1 MQNAECRMRNPASG
15 STSHVSRVTHHASR
29 ITFHVSRSQR
39 AFTMVEIAISLAI
52 IGFALVAIIGV
63 LPIGMT
69 VQKDNREETIINQD
83 ATVFVNAIRNGARG
97 LDDLTNYVTMI
108 TEEVWTWVSPTKPPQ
123 LVSSNW
129 FNYAN
134 SSLGEQFRLTSGYR
148 IVGLLSTPKY
158 VPLISPRGVSLGLNS
173 NRVVAYVRS
182 ISGAAS
188 EKTPTNY
195 LTISGLANSFSF
207 SYRLT
212 SEVIPYGTNYY
223 DPSWVA
229 FLQPGLVP
237 SEFVTRSNAWMVTSN
252 LQNNLHD
259 LRLTF
264 AWPFT
269 PQGVVPKTARGQS
282 FRTLVSGQLTNDPPG
297 SPWFFLLPRTYVN

>member
-1 MQNAECRMRNPASG
+1 
-15 STSHVSRVTHHASR
+15 
-29 ITFHVSRSQR
+29 
-39 AFTMVEIAISLAI
+39 MVEIAISLAI
-52 IGFALVAIIGV
+52 IGFAMVAIIGV

-83 ATVFVNAIRNGARG
+83 ATVFMNAIRNGARG
-97 LDDLTNYVTMI
+97 LDDLTNYVTYI
-108 TEEVWTWVSPTKPPQ
+108 TRDVTRFDGNTKQGTHLP
-123 LVSSNW
+123 LDW

-134 SSLGEQFRLTSGYR
+134 SSLGSQFSISNGYR

-158 VPLISPRGVSLGLNS
+158 AYIPSGRQTVLVS

-182 ISGAAS
+182 MSGPAS
-188 EKTPTNY
+188 EKAPLINSAS
-195 LTISGLANSFSF
+195 ISDLASSLSF

-223 DPSWVA
+223 DPSWVG
-229 FLQPGLVP
+229 FRQQGL
-237 SEFVTRSNAWMVTSN
+237 SANEIAARLNNWMVASN
-252 LQNNLHD
+252 LQNNLRD

-269 PQGVVPKTARGQS
+269 PQGVLPKTARGQS
-282 FRTLVSGQLTNDPPG
+282 FRTLMSGQLTNDPPG
-297 SPWFFLLPRTYVN
+297 SPWFFLQPRTYVN